1 MSKFGVDAE
10 TAIGIAQSIIR
21 VSTRAQLMSRLDI
34 GVTIIGSGRVGR
46 TLAKA
51 LSRVADVILQRH
63 DEELVPNDV
72 IILATKPTDESIN
85 ILSKYSGRLRGSIV
99 MDSFSVK
106 MPMFRLIENE
116 SLRAG
121 FHYISV
127 HPLFGELSNPIG
139 ETVVLIPSKTGD
151 DKLENAKDL
160 FTSAGLNVVVLS
172 SPEEHDRLMAYL
184 QVAHHV
190 LLLTLYAALR
200 RIGLDLNTQLV
211 THSLKYT
218 FKALERVLEQVEVSN
233 ELFRL
238 NPYSR
243 SVVGELGDLL
253 KEVVEG
259 LDRGDMVGV
268 LGHDNQGIQG

>member
-1 MSKFGVDAE
+1 M
-10 TAIGIAQSIIR
+10 
-21 VSTRAQLMSRLDI
+21 
-34 GVTIIGSGRVGR
+34 
-46 TLAKA
+46 
-51 LSRVADVILQRH
+51 
-63 DEELVPNDV
+63 VPNDV
-72 IILATKPTDESIN
+72 IILAMKPTDESIN
-85 ILSKYSGRLRGSIV
+85 ILSRYSGRLRGGSIV

-106 MPMFRLIENE
+106 TPMFRLIEDE

-121 FHYISV
+121 FHYISI

-139 ETVVLIPSKTGD
+139 ETVVLIPSKTSG
-151 DKLENAKDL
+151 DKLEIAKDL
-160 FTSAGLNVVVLS
+160 FTGAGLNVVVLS
-172 SPEEHDRLMAYL
+172 SPEEHDRFMAYL

-200 RIGLDLNTQLV
+200 RIGVDLNTQLV
-211 THSLKYT
+211 THSLRYT
-218 FKALERVLEQVEVSN
+218 FKALERVLEQVEVSS

-243 SVVGELGDLL
+243 SVVGGELGDLL

-259 LDRGDMVGV
+259 GLDKGDMTGGV

>member
-1 MSKFGVDAE
+1 MG
-10 TAIGIAQSIIR
+10 
-21 VSTRAQLMSRLDI
+21 RLGI

-46 TLAKA
+46 TLART
-51 LSRVADVILQRH
+51 LGRITDVILQRH
-63 DEELVPNDV
+63 DEELVPNEV

-85 ILSKYSGRLRGSIV
+85 ILSRYSGRLRGSIV

-106 MPMFRLIENE
+106 TPMFRLIEDE
-116 SLRAG
+116 SLRVG
-121 FHYISV
+121 FHYISI

-139 ETVVLIPSKTGD
+139 ETVVLIPSKTSD
-151 DKLENAKDL
+151 DKLEIAKDL
-160 FTSAGLNVVVLS
+160 FTSAGLNVVILG
-172 SPEEHDRLMAYL
+172 SPEEHDRFMAYL

-200 RIGLDLNTQLV
+200 RIGVDLNTQLV
-211 THSLKYT
+211 THSLRYT
-218 FKALERVLEQVEVSN
+218 FKALERVLEQVEVSS

-259 LDRGDMVGV
+259 GLYKGNMMGGV
-268 LGHDNQGIQG
+268 LGP